1 MYGGGGGGFGGAPP
15 EGVPPAAGGQG
26 WGSMYDVPGAA
37 GSEMEE
43 IATAVGNVDYTGQDY
58 GAALGGYAE
67 TRSFTETSEKVGWIW
82 KKGGSKEKSKAMIM
96 LEGRRKNWTRRY
108 FVMEGTNLLYYISPN
123 DRSMGI
129 PEKGQIVLN
138 DFVIRP
144 DAEDAKPGT
153 FGFALAS
160 SNRVFELACESEAE
174 RDSWITFLQGVLDK
188 VAGKV
193 LVSSASVDAATAH
206 YRAGNGHLVD
216 GNDMFAVQEYTAAIG
231 LNPAYEDAYYNR
243 GIAYLNTGQNQKLAI
258 TDFTQVI
265 QMNSTCA
272 SAYNNRGI
280 AYKQDGK
287 TELAIADYRTCLQL
301 EPSDEYAQKNLLM
314 CEEELRSKG
323 GSVAM
328 PLGHDYQGY
337 VYRQTPSHFFSKR
350 FLTLQG
356 GVLADKMEDS

>member
-1 MYGGGGGGFGGAPP
+1 MYGGGGGGGGYGGAPP

-43 IATAVGNVDYTGQDY
+43 IATAVGNVDYAGQDY
-58 GAALGGYAE
+58 GAALGGYAQ

-144 DAEDAKPGT
+144 DCEDAKAGT

-216 GNDMFAVQEYTAAIG
+216 ANDMLAVQEYTAAIG

-258 TDFTQVI
+258 TDFTQAR
-265 QMNSTCA
+265 S
-272 SAYNNRGI
+272 S
-280 AYKQDGK
+280 
-287 TELAIADYRTCLQL
+287 
-301 EPSDEYAQKNLLM
+301 LLL
-314 CEEELRSKG
+314 LRWTSLF
-323 GSVAM
+323 
-328 PLGHDYQGY
+328 P
-337 VYRQTPSHFFSKR
+337 R
-350 FLTLQG
+350 FR
-356 GVLADKMEDS
+356 